1 MNNNKNTNWK
11 LPIIIGVGIV
21 AVVFACIFGVQS
33 SRNKAIALEEAVY
46 TADSDI
52 KVQEQARVSKVYNIA
67 DCVKSYDAHE
77 YETLTGLAESM
88 SKGNDVDNAE
98 LAISAITYDFPE
110 LKSSENYQTLM
121 KELALIENTLAQ
133 YRENYNDAVKNYNRY
148 VKGFPTRTFL
158 DWTEYEVQTF
168 ERLDYGA
175 PVDAPSNLM
184 GIRDEE

>member
-1 MNNNKNTNWK
+1 
-11 LPIIIGVGIV
+11 
-21 AVVFACIFGVQS
+21 
-33 SRNKAIALEEAVY
+33 
-46 TADSDI
+46 
-52 KVQEQARVSKVYNIA
+52 
-67 DCVKSYDAHE
+67 
-77 YETLTGLAESM
+77 M

-158 DWTEYEVQTF
+158 DWTGYEAQTF